1 MALPSYQDFISDPD
15 FKNADADTKQQ
26 YNDKYWSL
34 YHQENP
40 NDEWGKQMQES
51 SNSAIAAK
59 REMADAPPVLQ
70 RVLKNNQD
78 VANLNIQ
85 LGLAD
90 KAGAWQSSEERKAFV
105 DERQSSI
112 KSSIDTTNKTLSL
125 FSDPKVDEAMQP
137 AWQALTSSA
146 AMGEVFA
153 KPDTWGDTA
162 LKAATY
168 AVTAGGS
175 SANRDKAKSDY
186 AKYRSTMAQDFGLT
200 TDEVDD
206 LVKHRMD
213 LQSDPVSRDVAGQIH
228 FRTDLLSKPTSDI
241 EKAINDSKLPES
253 VKSKAREQAPEKIA
267 LFKQGVLDRVRK
279 DYPDLA
285 ADMTWTGKVDEDYA
299 TLTKQLNV
307 SSTEQLGGG
316 VAGAALSGLFAQVPS
331 YAIAPQPGM
340 REVSRE
346 QIQNESA
353 RRKAADAAARKQQ
366 AVNELSSFINS
377 DKTKILGV
385 DAATV
390 GQGAYSVAESVA
402 VAAAT
407 GGLGDIVVPASKLE
421 KAGKLGKALLSF
433 SKGTLNTAPVAG
445 IYGTQQGFQTYEQAL
460 ASNDPKVRENAANLA
475 VGSAAIEFG
484 VTTVFG
490 GIGLGGTEDFAGKFA
505 SPALRK
511 EAAVSISKAWKNLA
525 KNAGEIVV
533 GEAPEEAIITA
544 LNSVHIQQKL
554 NPQMTDA
561 DVRKAIYDT
570 VVSTI
575 LTTAPLGGVKAGKEA
590 LKDFSNITT
599 HDRSTDELK
608 READDV
614 YQAAAQEGLAEDQ
627 TARGNEPPP
636 SPERVAELGAE
647 RTQLSEQLKRTP
659 VGGERWLGLKERIL
673 EINNILG
680 NEQDTTATGGEQ
692 NAPQALQLPEVPAIP
707 AAPTDGGVAGSA
719 PQGVGSAQAQ
729 AETAIVDIRGTK
741 TDQMKREFE
750 GLPEITD
757 QERAD
762 AAQKQLDGLPDGTSF
777 TDKLGRTWT
786 KDDTG
791 DWVSS
796 YVGIEETPGAGGQQ
810 KTTWMTSSELA
821 PISVGQK
828 LTYPSAAPTAT
839 PTATLPAGQAA
850 PSQEGAAQVVAPT
863 TQNNGQKDQVQ
874 GREVRTQEGQV
885 LNPAPSGEQ
894 SPAATRLARPD
905 EKLRTRVLNKLRLG
919 EPLTPEEEADKAS
932 ELAWV
937 EQTQQ
942 LSADSPELADPDTFK
957 TWRSARNNINDRGFV
972 ATDSDSLR
980 RTEELHRALLI
991 RGETEDAQRILDRA
1005 KVTSLREEDPQRL
1018 RESIEKSGNSVTD
1031 DELAQLIQDNK
1042 LHNDRIRR
1050 SIDKLQQQQTAQ
1062 TNATQ
1067 KGEIQQGNLGEYPQG
1082 NEARKTAETGS
1093 GNSTVSSG
1101 QEQTQAPFQT
1111 LTAEQIKQEA
1121 PHLPDEVAEMSA
1133 LLFNTVAPDIKKPL
1147 HLVGQPQQKMTQGEL
1162 FQEDQPTA
1170 SQVASGLT
1178 KNQRDI
1184 AVKSIRQSKMS
1195 PRDVVSA
1202 LATLNPSDVMSITE
1216 KLDDSTL
1223 RRLTG
1228 GTDNKRLTMLSELRN
1243 NINGRRAALPS
1254 STNASPMQDEQLRRP
1269 VDRVAARVTGGQ
1281 TLLQQDAPQPLPE
1294 AEIPSRQATKTEDAG
1309 GLSYAELEAHP
1320 TALKKIV
1327 SKLRMHK
1334 VFRVG
1339 PGNTVQAAKRIMD
1352 QMVSNIL
1359 KIHDMVPKDIREQ
1372 SKLWYSGANKI
1383 SHRWSQ
1389 QFGVSTQAVAGVIAA
1404 MSPQKDWFQNVS
1416 LAERLLSIWTGQNRE
1431 TDTFNEGMRDAAK
1444 KMDTAQAKA
1453 AKGKGYLLVEGEE
1466 IPLMA
1471 HEARLNQLIGKR
1483 FDDLEAEDKAFFIRL
1498 YDSTYNDPSYALV
1511 SPDGRFG
1518 KFHNNKDGKPTR
1530 IAWGS
1535 NTEVSKAIRILEN
1548 PSVAN
1553 ISEQLGKAH
1562 KIRSFYNN
1570 IINPDS
1576 DETVTSDTHAVAVAY
1591 LLPLSG
1597 SSMEV
1602 SHNFGGTGSGS
1613 FKGTYAFIAEAY
1625 RRAAAARGI
1634 KPSQMQSITWE
1645 AVREIYTAATKRNES
1660 TVAKIR
1666 KLWEDYSRGKTD
1678 KSYEQTA
1685 DEAIAAGGG
1694 YSFPAW
1700 YKQSELGFGD
1710 SGTAFDRDTTF
1721 TSKRGGTGAD
1731 GLRAG
1736 AGRGDGRGSQPARPR
1751 PQGSAEQ
1758 GTLFQADETGG
1769 VTPEQDRAYMDAV
1782 KSGDME
1788 TAQRMV
1794 DEAAK
1799 KAGYVR
1805 KLWHGRKTSFTEF
1818 RTEGSPTAMFLRG
1831 AYLTNLK
1838 GYADKFGESSEY
1850 FVKLIRPYVTTE
1862 AELRRR
1868 LKKSDPNYN
1877 KYGGH
1882 ERATEKA
1889 TSEIKGE
1896 GYDGAIIE
1904 RRKGAEGF
1912 VQPFAEVIV
1921 FSPSQIKSADPVT
1934 YDANGNVIPLSQRFN
1949 PTSNSILYQN
1959 TSQRP
1964 GVTRGSITFA
1974 ADMGKAWIT
1983 LMQHANASTF
1993 PHELAHFLR
2002 RFVLADNAEARA
2014 AAERRGISVEE
2025 IQNLAKWAGAR
2036 EVTGVWVWD
2045 RSAEEKFARG
2055 FERYLA
2061 EGKAPTP
2068 ALQAL
2073 FDKFSAWLK
2082 EIYGAVTN
2090 ANINVAI
2097 SPEVRAVF
2105 DKLMMGPTKTT
2116 AKPAAKPAAAPKPA
2130 PAPDEDITG
2139 IRREITDADR
2149 RTYGLPKYDPAAP
2162 VTDQQVMDEAVKRL
2176 KATDGK
2182 YKVGEELVAE
2192 IEGRAAP
2199 ADPVERVLLGIEGNR
2214 LQGVIDQLHSQLAK
2228 ASNLSYAQNK
2238 EAELTKSLTNLNV
2251 ILDQLATSGHLAGL
2265 NLQKMKMQWNKQ
2277 FELVPMLTRF
2287 TQAKRNSLGDQKA
2300 TLTEK
2305 EIAEVKKNSEAILK
2319 AKKNEA
2325 AALEAQ
2331 AKELRTKESDGV
2343 VKALAKD
2350 VKGKTA
2356 PAKESVR
2363 KQLRAAFDVK
2373 GAADRLRALGFGVRL
2388 EQRDQINPLENHP
2401 DLGISIGSGIKD
2413 GSFEQQV
2420 LNHSQQMQRGYPEIY
2435 ATIQTSLPK
2444 ALQAIGEYAT
2454 GIRTGIYEH
2463 IGDLAH
2469 RSGSSEVGA
2478 MKDKIRRHALAYGET
2493 ALSSKLEKEIKEQ
2506 DENNAAFRIAVRK
2519 EKAGGKYDFQGARNS
2534 PEYADEIRKARSY
2547 NKLLDA
2553 TYAAIYSRLQSFTPL
2568 QAAGRNMAIAF
2579 GMQRYALY
2587 HNLANKINEFFK
2599 AAEDAGIKPEELY
2612 KMGFDVNGVNTLSR
2626 TNNEL
2631 KKQWETNK
2639 KLIQQQLENP
2649 TDTTGANAQQQ
2660 LREQISHADLAAPIE
2675 MLDSLIAAMS
2685 RGDTNTLLQ
2694 QDLDPAVL
2702 DDLATI
2708 GAGLI
2713 LDEKIKN
2720 INEFTASI
2728 VNAMGP
2734 QAMDYASE
2742 IYQRAQDK
2750 IEAARKSRKIP
2761 KSPEQLLKEVD
2772 PEKEL
2777 SNRMVF
2783 NMVRGYL
2790 LQGMDP
2796 QSVLKQVHKDLT
2808 SVWEDISFE
2817 EVSDAF
2823 TGYGKI
2829 KYPSTEEINVQ
2840 LRHLRNVER
2849 IKRQLDVV
2857 RSGQAPKKTGFQRD
2871 KADAEIRTLQKE
2883 LKKAM
2888 KDAGI
2893 KVTKSNQ
2900 LKSSLDAIKTRFQ
2913 NELEDLQRAINTR
2926 TQLPAKK
2933 APEEYDQE
2941 TKDLKARVDQKRAEY
2956 AAIFED
2962 KRLTEKQQ
2970 LKQALASINRSI
2982 AEEEDMLAKG
2992 ILSKPKA
2999 SKRVFDDPEFKAAE
3013 TRLEALR
3020 SARHAAQRALR
3031 PRKSQEQIALDAA
3044 IRENKKGLARDEERV
3059 RTGNTTARTTTPRFT
3074 PNEELKAI
3082 LAERESLKQILKLQ
3096 RQQKARLGKPE
3107 RDAARQEQRAAE
3119 AIERSLKKIEE
3130 RIQEL
3135 AAGKVTPVRRI
3146 LPFTTPGLSV
3156 ARALRDSRRRVLAE
3170 MEKSLKQT
3178 KSAEDIR
3185 NERMFKAAVAKKTRY
3200 QEMLDK
3206 GIYTKEPKVS
3216 KAVAEWVA
3224 QAQFEAA
3231 AVEAAWRKN
3240 EARLLWENK
3249 TLPAKVWSR
3258 FKTALRAT
3266 GVTRLGGDLAL
3277 LRHAGVWTLGVSLS
3291 NPAQAYRA
3299 LKRLA
3304 NAGTTERGTYE
3315 VYQAGMEALN
3325 AAGFTNKDIR
3335 LLNPME
3341 PAGTGG
3347 SSRVAEEINGADLL
3361 DMAARLPKKY
3371 VVTLLPKA
3379 LRRIE
3384 FVNTS
3389 LLNIARVETALAL
3402 RGDPT
3407 RPMDDATR
3415 RAISIASEIS
3425 SGRGYLKPG
3434 GAWEKAVPALNDWIF
3449 ISTRYLISRV
3459 QMAYGR
3465 PLWSSGISF
3474 GTRAKIFRVVY
3485 LQSLIG
3491 RAILASLIAKL
3502 YPPEDDETFAEFVK
3516 RVGMS
3521 MGIGNMRDP
3530 NYGKLKL
3537 SNGFSVDIAQG
3548 VGPFMSVLARV
3559 STGRAVRDGEVVDLR
3574 DDEKGRIAANYLLN
3588 RANLI
3593 SASLVRTLV
3602 TGRTYDGDPLPSV
3615 SRTLKTL
3622 EGTEEY
3628 PVDGPMLMETAKEW
3642 FAPIALADTKR
3653 IYKQFG
3659 VKGVALWSTMMTGA
3673 GVQSY
3678 QPKPKKEKFY

>member
-90 KAGAWQSSEERKAFV
+90 KAGAWQSPEERQAFV
-105 DERQSSI
+105 ADKQSSI
-112 KSSIDTTNKTLSL
+112 KSNIDTTNKTLSL

-186 AKYRSTMAQDFGLT
+186 EKYRRTMAQDFGLT

-228 FRTDLLSKPTSDI
+228 FRTDLLSKPTSAI

-267 LFKQGVLDRVRK
+267 LFKQGVLDRVKK

-285 ADMTWTGKVDEDYA
+285 ADMTWSGKVDEDYA

-346 QIQNESA
+346 QIQNEA
-353 RRKAADAAARKQQ
+353 ERRKAADTAARKQQ
-366 AVNELSSFINS
+366 AINELSSFINS

-402 VAAAT
+402 IAAAT

-421 KAGKLGKALLSF
+421 KAGKVGKALLGF

-511 EAAVSISKAWKNLA
+511 EAATSISKAWKNLA

-561 DVRKAIYDT
+561 DVRKALYDT
-570 VVSTI
+570 IVSTI

-608 READDV
+608 READDI

-692 NAPQALQLPEVPAIP
+692 NAPQALQLPKVPTEP
-707 AAPTDGGVAGSA
+707 TAPTNGGATGGA
-719 PQGVGSAQAQ
+719 PQGAGVAQAQ
-729 AETAIVDIRGTK
+729 AETAIAPGTPVLAVHYSRTPLSLQKGADLTKIPGKYEEKSILGDGFYAMEPSDEKLWTEEVQRFEVGSNRNEVTVTPQKPLVITPQSLGTVDVEALKADLESGKYDAVIIRGFDPENDASEAIRKRVEELWSPKFPAGK
-741 TDQMKREFE
+741 TE
-750 GLPEITD
+750 GRFVNGDEY
-757 QERAD
+757 D
-762 AAQKQLDGLPDGTSF
+762 AALEQATQEVLGISATKFEEIHSAGLDMNQIFVPKDSAPDIV
-777 TDKLGRTWT
+777 KI
-786 KDDTG
+786 K
-791 DWVSS
+791 SS
-796 YVGIEETPGAGGQQ
+796 V
-810 KTTWMTSSELA
+810 
-821 PISVGQK
+821 
-828 LTYPSAAPTAT
+828 PTET

-850 PSQEGAAQVVAPT
+850 PSQEGAAQAPVAPT
-863 TQNNGQKDQVQ
+863 TQNDGQKEAQ
-874 GREVRTQEGQV
+874 GQGQV
-885 LNPAPSGEQ
+885 LSPAPSGEQ
-894 SPAATRLARPD
+894 SPAA
-905 EKLRTRVLNKLRLG
+905 V
-919 EPLTPEEEADKAS
+919 S
-932 ELAWV
+932 
-937 EQTQQ
+937 
-942 LSADSPELADPDTFK
+942 
-957 TWRSARNNINDRGFV
+957 
-972 ATDSDSLR
+972 
-980 RTEELHRALLI
+980 
-991 RGETEDAQRILDRA
+991 
-1005 KVTSLREEDPQRL
+1005 
-1018 RESIEKSGNSVTD
+1018 SG
-1031 DELAQLIQDNK
+1031 
-1042 LHNDRIRR
+1042 
-1050 SIDKLQQQQTAQ
+1050 QQQQTTQ

-1082 NEARKTAETGS
+1082 NEARKITETGS
-1093 GNSTVSSG
+1093 GDSPVSSG
-1101 QEQTQAPFQT
+1101 QEQAQAPFQT
-1111 LTAEQIKQEA
+1111 LTAEDIKKEA

-1133 LLFNTVAPDIKKPL
+1133 LLFNTVAPDIQKPL
-1147 HLVGQPQQKMTQGEL
+1147 KVVGQPQQKMTQGEL
-1162 FQEDQPTA
+1162 FQ
-1170 SQVASGLT
+1170 
-1178 KNQRDI
+1178 
-1184 AVKSIRQSKMS
+1184 
-1195 PRDVVSA
+1195 
-1202 LATLNPSDVMSITE
+1202 
-1216 KLDDSTL
+1216 
-1223 RRLTG
+1223 
-1228 GTDNKRLTMLSELRN
+1228 
-1243 NINGRRAALPS
+1243 
-1254 STNASPMQDEQLRRP
+1254 QD
-1269 VDRVAARVTGGQ
+1269 T
-1281 TLLQQDAPQPLPE
+1281 PQPLPE
-1294 AEIPSRQATKTEDAG
+1294 AEIPSRQATKTEAAG

-1327 SKLRMHK
+1327 NKLRMHK

-1352 QMVSNIL
+1352 QMVANIL
-1359 KIHDMVPKDIREQ
+1359 KVHDMVPKDIREQ

-1389 QFGVSTQAVAGVIAA
+1389 QFGVSTQAVAGAIAA

-1444 KMDTAQAKA
+1444 KMDAAQAKA

-1466 IPLMA
+1466 VPLMA

-1483 FDDLEAEDKAFFIRL
+1483 FDDLEAEDKAFFVRL

-1721 TSKRGGTGAD
+1721 TSKRGGTGTD

-1751 PQGSAEQ
+1751 PQGGAEQ
-1758 GTLFQADETGG
+1758 GTLFQAER
-1769 VTPEQDRAYMDAV
+1769 PEQ
-1782 KSGDME
+1782 S
-1788 TAQRMV
+1788 
-1794 DEAAK
+1794 
-1799 KAGYVR
+1799 
-1805 KLWHGRKTSFTEF
+1805 
-1818 RTEGSPTAMFLRG
+1818 
-1831 AYLTNLK
+1831 
-1838 GYADKFGESSEY
+1838 
-1850 FVKLIRPYVTTE
+1850 
-1862 AELRRR
+1862 
-1868 LKKSDPNYN
+1868 
-1877 KYGGH
+1877 
-1882 ERATEKA
+1882 
-1889 TSEIKGE
+1889 
-1896 GYDGAIIE
+1896 
-1904 RRKGAEGF
+1904 
-1912 VQPFAEVIV
+1912 
-1921 FSPSQIKSADPVT
+1921 
-1934 YDANGNVIPLSQRFN
+1934 
-1949 PTSNSILYQN
+1949 
-1959 TSQRP
+1959 
-1964 GVTRGSITFA
+1964 GVTRGAITFA
-1974 ADMGKAWIT
+1974 ADMGQAWIT

-2014 AAERRGISVEE
+2014 AAERRDISVEE
-2025 IQNLAKWAGAR
+2025 IQNLAKWAGVGAD
-2036 EVTGVWVWD
+2036 GVWTTK
-2045 RSAEEKFARG
+2045 AEEKFARG

-2090 ANINVAI
+2090 SNINVAI

-2105 DKLMMGPTKTT
+2105 DKLMMGPTKTG
-2116 AKPAAKPAAAPKPA
+2116 AKPAAKPAPA
-2130 PAPDEDITG
+2130 PAEDITG

-2182 YKVGEELVAE
+2182 HKVGEELVAE

-2199 ADPVERVLLGIEGNR
+2199 ADMVERVLLGIEGKR
-2214 LQGVIDQLHSQLAK
+2214 LQGVIDQLHSQIAK
-2228 ASNLSYAQNK
+2228 ATNLSYAQSK
-2238 EAELTKSLTNLNV
+2238 EAELIKALTNLNV
-2251 ILDQLATSGHLAGL
+2251 IVDQLATSGHLAGL

-2300 TLTEK
+2300 TLTKE

-2331 AKELRTKESDGV
+2331 AKELRAKEAEGV
-2343 VKALAKD
+2343 VKALARD

-2363 KQLRAAFDVK
+2363 KQLRASFDVR
-2373 GAADRLRALGFGVRL
+2373 GAAERLRAMGFGVRL
-2388 EQRDQINPLENHP
+2388 EQRDQPAPRARFYSKIRPEETIYNEGPGFNPEAKGFRFFSEKSKDISHSTGEYTVLPPSHDFVFNGSAPRQYALVKLE
-2401 DLGISIGSGIKD
+2401 D
-2413 GSFEQQV
+2413 GSDYKV
-2420 LNHSQQMQRGYPEIY
+2420 
-2435 ATIQTSLPK
+2435 
-2444 ALQAIGEYAT
+2444 ALSEVKGSRRIEDGEYTHST
-2454 GIRTGIYEH
+2454 GELFSHGSVTGKEYNQ
-2463 IGDLAH
+2463 
-2469 RSGSSEVGA
+2469 
-2478 MKDKIRRHALAYGET
+2478 
-2493 ALSSKLEKEIKEQ
+2493 KLEKSFREDQYRSRGRGQTVRKALSLVPSTHSLKPLAKQLERFSSKKLDSDTLRPEGLTGPQ
-2506 DENNAAFRIAVRK
+2506 DLRAFRSYSGYIG
-2519 EKAGGKYDFQGARNS
+2519 AGSGGMSVQALIHETLHTLTADAISKYVPQFDG
-2534 PEYADEIRKARSY
+2534 
-2547 NKLLDA
+2547 
-2553 TYAAIYSRLQSFTPL
+2553 
-2568 QAAGRNMAIAF
+2568 
-2579 GMQRYALY
+2579 RYA
-2587 HNLANKINEFFK
+2587 
-2599 AAEDAGIKPEELY
+2599 
-2612 KMGFDVNGVNTLSR
+2612 
-2626 TNNEL
+2626 
-2631 KKQWETNK
+2631 K
-2639 KLIQQQLENP
+2639 KLILETVKDNVHTPQAISDLIEAYESTLTQLGLTDKYLGSSPDTGIASDNP
-2649 TDTTGANAQQQ
+2649 DITTSSGGDYSLSNLHEFVAQAFSSKEFQDTLRGLKGTGNKTIWQNFIDAIRALLKISSDTSTTMLESVISAALDVAS
-2660 LREQISHADLAAPIE
+2660 LRVDAP
-2675 MLDSLIAAMS
+2675 LDSTGSISNAS
-2685 RGDTNTLLQ
+2685 PLLQ

-2790 LQGMDP
+2790 LQGMEPDK
-2796 QSVLKQVHKDLT
+2796 VLHQVHQDLT
-2808 SVWEDISFE
+2808 EIWEDISFE

-2883 LKKAM
+2883 LKTAM

-2893 KVTKSNQ
+2893 KVTRSNQ

-2913 NELEDLQRAINTR
+2913 NELEDLQRAINKR
-2926 TQLPAKK
+2926 EALPPKK

-2962 KRLTEKQQ
+2962 KSLTEKQQ

-3013 TRLEALR
+3013 ARLEALR

-3059 RTGNTTARTTTPRFT
+3059 RTGDTAARTTTPRFT

-3082 LAERESLKQILKLQ
+3082 LAERASLKQILKLQ

-3135 AAGKVTPVRRI
+3135 ASGKVTPVRRI

-3156 ARALRDSRRRVLAE
+3156 ARSLRDSRRRVLAE

-3185 NERMFKAAVAKKTRY
+3185 NDRMFKAAVAKKARF

-3206 GIYTKEPKVS
+3206 GIHTKEPKVS

-3231 AVEAAWRKN
+3231 AVEAEWNKLRAKM
-3240 EARLLWENK
+3240 LWENK

-3258 FKTALRAT
+3258 LHTALRGT
-3266 GVTRLGGDLAL
+3266 VLTRLGGDINL
-3277 LRHAGVWTLGVSLS
+3277 LRHAGVWSLS
-3291 NPAQAYRA
+3291 NFWLHPVKTASV
-3299 LKRLA
+3299 LKRAATSGL
-3304 NAGTTERGTYE
+3304 TERGAYAI
-3315 VYQAGMEALN
+3315 YQANREALDR
-3325 AAGFTNKDIR
+3325 AGFSEKEIR
-3335 LLNPME
+3335 LLNPIQ
-3341 PAGTGG
+3341 PSGTGG
-3347 SSRVAEEINGADLL
+3347 TSRVSEEITGADLL
-3361 DMAARLPKKY
+3361 DMAARLPKKT
-3371 VVTLLPKA
+3371 VIGLGARLL
-3379 LRRIE
+3379 RSIE
-3384 FVNTS
+3384 FVNMS
-3389 LLNIARVETALAL
+3389 ILNTARAETALAL
-3402 RGDPT
+3402 RGSLELPV
-3407 RPMDDATR
+3407 DDATR
-3415 RAISIASEIS
+3415 RAIAIAAEVS
-3425 SGRGYLKPG
+3425 SGRGFIKN
-3434 GAWEKAVPALNDWIF
+3434 ENIERAVPFLNDWVF
-3449 ISTRYLISRV
+3449 ISARWTLSRI
-3459 QMAYGR
+3459 QMAYGK
-3465 PLWSSGISF
+3465 PLWSSGISM
-3474 GTRAKIFRVVY
+3474 GTRAKIFHHVY
-3485 LQSLIG
+3485 GKTLIG
-3491 RAILASLIAKL
+3491 RAILSTVIAAMFK
-3502 YPPEDDETFAEFVK
+3502 PKDDESEEEFFK
-3516 RVGMS
+3516 RVLRS
-3521 MGIGNMRDP
+3521 MGYGDPRDP
-3530 NYGKLKL
+3530 SYGKLKL
-3537 SNGFSVDIAQG
+3537 SNGFTIDLGQG
-3548 VGPFMSVLARV
+3548 VSPFMGVMARII
-3559 STGRAVRDGEVVDLR
+3559 TGKTVRDGELVKLR
-3574 DDEKGRIAANYLLN
+3574 DPEKGRALSSYLQN
-3588 RANLI
+3588 RANMVTSSLI
-3593 SASLVRTLV
+3593 RTFV
-3602 TGRTYDGDPLPSV
+3602 TGEAYGGQKLPSI
-3615 SRTLKTL
+3615 SRIYGTL

-3628 PVDGPMLMETAKEW
+3628 PVNQTMIAQTAKEW
-3642 FAPIALADTKR
+3642 FAPIIYQDTIN